1 LSKKVED
8 MEEIPRDII
17 EQAQAG
23 NMDAFERIY
32 RASAGL
38 VYSVALRIINSRA
51 DAQEVTQ
58 DVFIKIFHNLKYFEF
73 RSSFKTWAYRI
84 TVNTALNACKKISK
98 EADRRQDYD
107 SVIDTQIA
115 SVDTKKD
122 MIRQEERTQSKAKLE
137 SLLTMLNPDQRACI
151 VLREIEGLSYEEIS
165 KALRI
170 NINTVRS
177 RLKRARL
184 ALMSHSG
191 VQGGE

>member
-1 LSKKVED
+1 MED
-8 MEEIPRDII
+8 IPRDII

-38 VYSVALRIINSRA
+38 VYSVALRIVNNKA

-58 DVFIKIFHNLKYFEF
+58 DVFIKIYHNLKDFEF

-98 EADRRQDYD
+98 EADRMQDFD

-115 SVDTKKD
+115 SVDAKKE
-122 MIRQEERTQSKAKLE
+122 MIQQEERTQAKAKIE

-151 VLREIEGLSYEEIS
+151 VLREIEGLSYDEIS

-184 ALMSHSG
+184 ALIVHSG
-191 VQGGE
+191 VTGGRIK